1 LREDEMSM
9 PIRALK
15 LLPLALGTAATWAA
29 IATVANADHFS
40 YRDDRECADTP
51 KAETAIAACTRL
63 YESGT
68 LGPSNRA
75 IALGNRGAAA
85 KFLGRYERAMAD
97 FTLAMGLDPRNP
109 RYFCQRGDVLRRR
122 GVLRDA
128 IADYNA
134 ALTRAPGS
142 ICAFQGRAQAYLA
155 QGNTQQALADI
166 AQALRSKPG
175 SFKLLVLRGRAN
187 NQAKLYEAAVADFSQ
202 ALASKLQTSLRPGD
216 RATIYSQRALAL
228 LKLNRSTDARADV
241 DEALRIEPQN
251 APAIAA
257 MASLEEQ
264 SGRMNE
270 AIAFY
275 SRALA
280 IKPDLEE
287 AKRGLERLTLPK
299 VDLLPT
305 SPAPALEVMKDTRRL
320 QRVTVPKAVVRPAT
334 AATPDPTL
342 ETSKDAKPGV
352 ERLAL
357 PSAIPP
363 LDAQLADNNFSYK
376 HSWARFWFLLGGVCW
391 VAMLYVLVGNLMKGP
406 AKAPEM
412 SNLSSLIAGRPLKE
426 ADAIGRSDAGPPPSD
441 YGRPPPGAE
450 SYDDGAPPP
459 QDEPP
464 NGNAPR
470 DDDDGTSPPGPGGQP
485 PSRH

>member
-1 LREDEMSM
+1 M

-15 LLPLALGTAATWAA
+15 LLPLALGIAATWAA
-29 IATVANADHFS
+29 IATVANADRFS
-40 YRDDRECADTP
+40 YRDDSQCADTP
-51 KAETAIAACTRL
+51 NAATAIAACTRL

-68 LGPSNRA
+68 LGPPNRA

-85 KFLGRYERAMAD
+85 KFLGRYDRAMAD

-109 RYFCQRGDVLRRR
+109 RYFCQRGDVLRRQ

-155 QGNTQQALADI
+155 QGNTQQALANI

-175 SFKLLVLRGRAN
+175 SFQLLVLRGRAN

-202 ALASKLQTSLRPGD
+202 ALASKLQTSLRPDD
-216 RATIYSQRALAL
+216 RATIYSERALAL

-251 APAIAA
+251 ASAIAA

-299 VDLLPT
+299 VDMLPT
-305 SPAPALEVMKDTRRL
+305 SPVPALDILKDTRRL
-320 QRVTVPKAVVRPAT
+320 ERVTVPKAAVRPAP

-342 ETSKDAKPGV
+342 ETSKDAKPV
-352 ERLAL
+352 AL

-363 LDAQLADNNFSYK
+363 LDAQLADNNSSYK
-376 HSWARFWFLLGGVCW
+376 HSWARFWFLLGGACW
-391 VAMLYVLVGNLMKGP
+391 LAMLYVVVGNLMKGP
-406 AKAPEM
+406 AKAREM
-412 SNLSSLIAGRPLKE
+412 SNLSSLIAGRPLKD
-426 ADAIGRSDAGPPPSD
+426 ADAVGRSDAGRPPSD

-450 SYDDGAPPP
+450 PYDDGAPPP
-459 QDEPP
+459 QGEAP
-464 NGNAPR
+464 NGDAPG
-470 DDDDGTSPPGPGGQP
+470 DNDEGPSPPGPEGQP
-485 PSRH
+485 PPQ